1 MLKHTLTGTGKEGV
15 RRAMEEENDRE
26 GGKERVEK
34 EGARAGWAKTG
45 SSTLVST
52 AQPLP
57 ALRIPNPVITPNT
70 QRLELRAR
78 DDSHCLS
85 ACLPDP
91 ECVGHL

>member
-1 MLKHTLTGTGKEGV
+1 MIE
-15 RRAMEEENDRE
+15 R
-26 GGKERVEK
+26 GKERVERN
-34 EGARAGWAKTG
+34 GARAGWAKCETG

-57 ALRIPNPVITPNT
+57 ALGIPNPVITPNT